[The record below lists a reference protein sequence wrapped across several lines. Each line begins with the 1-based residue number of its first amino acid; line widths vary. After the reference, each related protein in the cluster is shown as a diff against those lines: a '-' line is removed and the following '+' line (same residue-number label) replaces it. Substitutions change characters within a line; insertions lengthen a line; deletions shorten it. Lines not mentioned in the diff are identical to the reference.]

1 MSCIVYPDCLFSNW
15 VFFWYILFITKIT
28 KFNPKYY
35 LLFAV
40 LFNVFQLCMKVKNNA
55 SKKNISFFILFVTLF
70 KIIPFLTITNTKS
83 DVTDIFFG
91 IILLISYLLYIIFN
105 IIFKRIDKKMFEVLF
120 KSDKERECRSFF
132 EYLSQK

>member
-55 SKKNISFFILFVTLF
+55 SKKNLNFFILFVTIF
-70 KIIPFLTITNTKS
+70 KIIPFFTIINTTS
-83 DVTDIFFG
+83 DVNDILFG
-91 IILLISYLLYIIFN
+91 ITLFISYLLYIIIN
-105 IIFKRIDKKMFEVLF
+105 YMFKRINKKMFEVLF
-120 KSDKERECRSFF
+120 KSDTERECRSFF

>member
-55 SKKNISFFILFVTLF
+55 SKKNLNFFILFVTIF
-70 KIIPFLTITNTKS
+70 KIIPFFTIINTTS
-83 DVTDIFFG
+83 DVNDILFG
-91 IILLISYLLYIIFN
+91 ITLFISYLLYIIIN
-105 IIFKRIDKKMFEVLF
+105 YMFKRINKKLFEVLNF
-120 KSDKERECRSFF
+120 LIEMTRLIR
-132 EYLSQK
+132 